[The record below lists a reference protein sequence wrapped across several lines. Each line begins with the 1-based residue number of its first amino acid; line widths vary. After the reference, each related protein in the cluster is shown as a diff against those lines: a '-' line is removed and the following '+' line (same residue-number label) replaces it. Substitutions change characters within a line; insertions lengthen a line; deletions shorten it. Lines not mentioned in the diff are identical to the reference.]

1 MKFAKVKT
9 ALQDILT
16 NLTFAYVT
24 TDKGVLRYD
33 GENENDLAVGVSVQ
47 SYDTET
53 ETESPVEDG
62 EYKLEDGRTLIIK
75 DGVIEEIREVEENLD
90 GDEPQEGEP
99 TEGGDDPV
107 DPEPNPDPEP
117 EPTPDPE
124 PETEEEEVVESGR
137 TVEAEEEVENPSNEG
152 EESDTEAVVK
162 LREEVNELYKVVD
175 ELKARLEKL
184 EGKPA
189 AEPAANEFKNMIKKS
204 GNDKLDNF
212 INKYCK

>member
-1 MKFAKVKT
+1 MKFSKVKT

-33 GENENDLAVGVSVQ
+33 GENENDLVEGISVSA
-47 SYDTET
+47 YDTET
-53 ETESPVEDG
+53 ETESPAEDG
-62 EYKLEDGRTLIIK
+62 EYVLEDGRTLVIK
-75 DGVIEEIREVEENLD
+75 EGVIAEIREVEENLD

-99 TEGGDDPV
+99 SEGGDDPV
-107 DPEPNPDPEP
+107 DPEP

-137 TVEAEEEVENPSNEG
+137 TVEAEEEVENPTDKG

-175 ELKARLEKL
+175 ELKARIEKL

-189 AEPAANEFKNMIKKS
+189 AEPAPNEFKNMIKKS
-204 GNDKLDNF
+204 GNEKLDNF
-212 INKYCK
+212 INRYCK

>member
-1 MKFAKVKT
+1 MKFSKVKT

-33 GENENDLAVGVSVQ
+33 GENENDLAAGVSVAI
-47 SYDTET
+47 YDTET

-62 EYKLEDGRTLIIK
+62 EYKLDDGRTLIIK
-75 DGVIEEIREVEENLD
+75 SGVIEEIREIEENLD
-90 GDEPQEGEP
+90 GDDPQED
-99 TEGGDDPV
+99 GDDPT
-107 DPEPNPDPEP
+107 PDPEP
-117 EPTPDPE
+117 EPTPE

-137 TVEAEEEVENPSNEG
+137 TEVEAEEEVENPSNEG
-152 EESDTEAVVK
+152 EETDTEAVVK

-175 ELKARLEKL
+175 ELKARIEKL

-212 INKYCK
+212 ISKYCK

>member
-33 GENENDLAVGVSVQ
+33 GENENDLVEGISVSA
-47 SYDTET
+47 YDTET
-53 ETESPVEDG
+53 ETESPAEDG
-62 EYKLEDGRTLIIK
+62 EYKLEDGRTLVIK
-75 DGVIEEIREVEENLD
+75 EGVIAEIREVEENLD
-90 GDEPQEGEP
+90 GDEPSE
-99 TEGGDDPV
+99 DPA
-107 DPEPNPDPEP
+107 
-117 EPTPDPE
+117 E
-124 PETEEEEVVESGR
+124 PETPAEESESEESEEEVVESGR
-137 TVEAEEEVENPSNEG
+137 TVEAEEEVEDPSNEG

-175 ELKARLEKL
+175 ELKARIEKL

-189 AEPAANEFKNMIKKS
+189 AEPAPNEFKNMIKKS
-204 GNDKLDNF
+204 GNDKIDNF
-212 INKYCK
+212 INRYCK